1 MDGRVTYAI
10 PEYNTM
16 SMEAIH
22 HAQEQFLPGQLRY
35 CYDNSEFYKKKFDE
49 IGALPEDIRTLQ
61 DLRRL
66 PIMMTKEDE
75 RQNHLD
81 SLEKYGHPFGTHLCA
96 PPEDIYL
103 TGTTSG
109 TTGISTF
116 TYTFTK
122 ADIESLAPTLGFQFA
137 TVGIQKGD
145 RVMFCFALGIYAT
158 SMGLWGLRHIGA
170 LPIDIDVRA
179 GSELILKFADTT
191 RATWMLCTPSLA
203 LYLAEKAPS
212 IIGKEVGELGFKGLK
227 LTGEP
232 WASIPEV
239 KGRIEQLYGCR
250 AYDFYAVCGVAA
262 GVSCD
267 SDDYH
272 GLHCH
277 APHLCTTYQDLVDPV
292 TKAPIDIVDG
302 AEGEI
307 VVTMLQRKA
316 CPLVK
321 YAYGDIVKIFT
332 KECPGCGFKGPR
344 VKIIGRADDM
354 LIVKGSNVYPAA
366 IKKVVAS
373 FMPGVTGE
381 MRIVLDQPPP
391 RVEPPLKLKIEHGEN
406 VSDPELDG
414 LAEKIS
420 LALHNKLKVRPAIE
434 WLRPGSLEKSKRKSD
449 VFIKTYL
456 NP

>member
-1 MDGRVTYAI
+1 MDGRITYAI
-10 PEYNTM
+10 PEYNHL
-16 SMEAIH
+16 SVEEIRRE
-22 HAQEQFLPGQLRY
+22 QEVYLSRQLKY
-35 CYDNSEFYKKKFDE
+35 CYDSSHFYQQKFND
-49 IGALPEDIRTLQ
+49 IGVKPEDIRTLD

-66 PIMMTKEDE
+66 PIMMTKEHE
-75 RQNHLD
+75 RENHLE
-81 SLEKYGHPFGTHLCA
+81 SMERFGHPFGMHLCA
-96 PPEDIYL
+96 PPEDVYL

-116 TYTFTK
+116 TYTFTQK
-122 ADIESLAPTLGFQFA
+122 DMEVLAPTLGFQFA
-137 TVGIQKGD
+137 NVGVKKGD

-179 GSELILKFADTT
+179 GSELILKFAETT

-203 LYLAEKAPS
+203 LYLAEKARE
-212 IIGKEVGELGFKGLK
+212 ILNKDIRELGFKGLK

-239 KGRIEQLYGCR
+239 KQKIEDTYGCR

-262 GVSCD
+262 GVSCN
-267 SDDYH
+267 SDEYH

-292 TKAPIDIVDG
+292 TKQPIDITDG
-302 AEGEI
+302 AIGEI

-321 YAYGDIVKIFT
+321 YAYGDIVQIFT
-332 KECPGCGFKGPR
+332 RECPGCGFKGPR
-344 VKIIGRADDM
+344 VKIIGRSDDM

-366 IKKVVAS
+366 IKKEVAS
-373 FMPGVTGE
+373 FVPQVTGE

-391 RVEPPLKLKIEHGEN
+391 RVNPPLKLRIEHGE
-406 VSDPELDG
+406 DIRDDDLAG
-414 LAEKIS
+414 LANEIS
-420 LALHNKLKVRPAIE
+420 LCLHNKLKVRPAIE
-434 WLRPGSLEKSKRKSD
+434 WVRPGTLEKSMRKTD
-449 VFIKTYL
+449 IFVKAYR
-456 NP
+456 

>member
-116 TYTFTK
+116 TYTFTQ

-137 TVGIQKGD
+137 TVGIEKGD

-239 KGRIEQLYGCR
+239 KGRIERLYGCR

-292 TKAPIDIVDG
+292 TKKPIDISDG
-302 AEGEI
+302 AVGEV

-321 YAYGDIVKIFT
+321 YAYGDIVQILGQSDIPKDLNAM
-332 KECPGCGFKGPR
+332 K
-344 VKIIGRADDM
+344 
-354 LIVKGSNVYPAA
+354 VYRSD
-366 IKKVVAS
+366 KKS
-373 FMPGVTGE
+373 
-381 MRIVLDQPPP
+381 
-391 RVEPPLKLKIEHGEN
+391 
-406 VSDPELDG
+406 
-414 LAEKIS
+414 
-420 LALHNKLKVRPAIE
+420 
-434 WLRPGSLEKSKRKSD
+434 
-449 VFIKTYL
+449 
-456 NP
+456 